1 MNRDLFLSCV
11 ADPTRHALLRELLGG
26 DRCVGDLVA
35 ATGHSQSNVSHHL
48 RQLRACGVVRYER
61 SGRENRYRLGHPA
74 VADAL
79 HAIDRAAATLPD
91 CEVCA

>member
-11 ADPTRHALLRELLGG
+11 ADPTRHALLRELLRG
-26 DRCVGDLVA
+26 DRCVGDLAA

-48 RQLRACGVVRYER
+48 RQLRTCGVVAYER
-61 SGRENRYRLGHPA
+61 NGKENHYRLAHAA

-79 HAIDRAAATLPD
+79 TAIDRAAAALPD